1 MSTPTDE
8 LSPAPGS
15 APILEG
21 PLEKALHIEE
31 QYHLPNEELHLRVRR
46 QDEPSAAVNVSL
58 SRRDEHQPGEW
69 TVRNITPHHDNWAD
83 KLSPSGYGAMRG
95 KFGPGHMR
103 ELASHLKERYGIQTL
118 TGYRVTGMRARAG
131 RPGDATVALTKAQA
145 DEPPYYFHLEHEKQH
160 ALGLHEKRFRIVDNT
175 RGHRVEVQLHRY
187 EEDPE
192 GRWKVR
198 DVTPIDRA
206 GSDAYDRRHANQ
218 IGPATIRAFVRHLQ
232 QEHGVTSLVGNRV
245 TGARHPGHG
254 PDGAEQG
261 VRVERPLTKSRAT
274 FRTLDALW
282 GDDEPGRQNLSVEM
296 MHPNQQQGAVVHLWR
311 HDTMEPGHY
320 HLADVEPIDHT
331 LSISGKAYSRNFSN
345 RLGPSVLR
353 QAARY
358 LKDTHGVTKVTGF
371 RVTGA
376 RFPGHGEDGAEE
388 GTPVET
394 TFKALPGEPTTT
406 LKLRSSVHV
415 ERPVGG
421 RTPVAPDDWHHEGT
435 LQNPLNDAKRVVR
448 AGDAMGTY
456 RVRNHAYLANHATVE
471 EVQAVTRGGGR
482 AAMQHLIDRADRHGV
497 SLSLYANPLKPQG
510 EGKKLSTRE
519 LKGWYRSFGFRPQKG
534 DLMTR
539 PPARDVQKSWTEGDA
554 DAWKGKAPPRLTITE
569 DPSSH
574 HEVSTWTGGKTH
586 NFLFD
591 VHDRTMEGVAGRL
604 IVSRETIGKTPVYRV
619 SHLPRGSVNEQK
631 AHAEQHGPITPG
643 DLLHVVR
650 TLRQHFPD
658 MKFVDRSY
666 ETRPKAGPRR
676 QVASVEALHDMMAVG
691 ASHREQLKLKDEKK
705 QATQEITKQPGAMTP
720 FLREL
725 PDTRKSLTGSPI
737 TLTKVN
743 EHTFGEGAEA
753 STYHEYEFTHKD
765 HPNTPFFL
773 GTYTHASKPHHLEI
787 ETVEPR
793 DEPGLHVHMHEKY
806 ANVLGA
812 SGMRHVFRALQAHHP
827 ETKTV
832 AFDRLTGVRQKADAV
847 RHVEKPVKLIKSG
860 LFAGLYASLAKAA
873 VIVDP
878 MPLKKLGTLFDYG
891 SLGKDVV
898 AKPQSQIERLPVTT
912 STSAANYDMTVDQTT
927 RRLKGKAN
935 QKRLDEGMAHHGHLW
950 YHMDPLHNAFKERH
964 GEEEGSKRFNL
975 FMNTIA
981 ATSPNSEFSKN
992 MKRAGALFPFMVH
1005 GDKKHVLS
1013 ADEGINHL
1021 LSQGKG
1027 GTGNTA
1033 HRNYAVA
1040 LQNIRDGKP
1049 FLFSKP
1055 LKADGFAENLKG
1067 NFNPLTADRHF
1078 LRQAGHHAGTANPT
1092 DYQGVED
1099 ATAAHAANLATQGLL
1114 PVHGGRSATAP
1125 YQSALWIG
1133 DALHGRVKSPPH
1145 PALAVFEHEIHNT
1158 ARELNIHPKEALNR
1172 FLDGHLHEFGGGAP
1186 GLTALLKQDTVRK
1199 SLSALR
1205 SVLLEIP
1212 LMKSSYGELDWQDV
1226 DFEPEPE
1233 YTHMRHVSIAPLKT
1247 YKPTG
1252 QDPRT
1257 AHTFSVKSPRGHEA
1271 ELYLE
1276 HDPREDKPGQFYV
1289 QIHSKKDQARNKMGP
1304 AAMRQVASYLR
1315 EEHGVQTVVAGR
1327 EYKTGE
1333 FKGVKR
1339 DITKSLDDVRGVFL
1353 RMKDRVV
1360 GGPKTSTGYTLDPD
1374 RSPLKV
1380 GPKYSFPRV
1389 LDPSGKE
1396 VGHGVGVTGGS
1407 DAGGLLM
1414 SSAKVDQQ
1422 TRSEIQTLLD
1432 RRFPR
1437 SKPPKG
1443 SERVKVPRTPRSRE
1457 AEIRKAQ
1464 FFQRLVQWIGGSQ
1477 PSGKQGGEDGRMT
1490 TTMTRDG
1497 KVSRITSGAV
1507 KLSQVPNAKKGKLRR
1522 EVTIHDA
1529 EDVKNAKDTD
1539 TAKYT
1544 PMKDGKVAR
1553 IQFFVKSLRRFRR
1566 SLS

>member
-8 LSPAPGS
+8 LPPAPGS
-15 APILEG
+15 APIPETSLDAFDVNVLAKSYTFHERANETYDEGTSFVELEMEHVPTG
-21 PLEKALHIEE
+21 KRLIAEFTRHHEMPDGRWTVSTIRRPKEHRGDVAWDSQENAGAIGVEGIRALSRHLKTTYGVKSVDGLRVTGTRRNKSVMEQAVTVPLTKALHIEE
-31 QYHLPNEELHLRVRR
+31 EYHLPNEELHLRVRR

-131 RPGDATVALTKAQA
+131 KPGDATVALTKSQ
-145 DEPPYYFHLEHEKQH
+145 
-160 ALGLHEKRFRIVDNT
+160 
-175 RGHRVEVQLHRY
+175 
-187 EEDPE
+187 
-192 GRWKVR
+192 
-198 DVTPIDRA
+198 
-206 GSDAYDRRHANQ
+206 
-218 IGPATIRAFVRHLQ
+218 
-232 QEHGVTSLVGNRV
+232 
-245 TGARHPGHG
+245 
-254 PDGAEQG
+254 
-261 VRVERPLTKSRAT
+261 AT
-274 FRTLDALW
+274 FRTLDADW
-282 GDDEPGRQNLSVEM
+282 GDDEPGHQRLSVEM
-296 MHPNQQQGAVVHLWR
+296 MHPNQEQGAVVHLWR
-311 HDTMEPGHY
+311 HEQMDPGHY

-331 LSISGKAYSRNFSN
+331 LSIPGKAYSRNFSN

-358 LKDTHGVTKVTGF
+358 LKETHGVTKVTGF

-394 TFKALPGEPTTT
+394 TFKALASEPKTT
-406 LKLRSSVHV
+406 LTLRSSVHV

-421 RTPVAPDDWHHEGT
+421 RIPVAPEDWHHEGT

-725 PDTRKSLTGSPI
+725 PDTRKSLDGDAPHSAPHTMPQLTVNKTGEAPHSD
-737 TLTKVN
+737 
-743 EHTFGEGAEA
+743 GA
-753 STYHEYEFTHKD
+753 STIHHHDVFDDGGAHVGSLMVQTKNAQVTGFKTKGLRSKHMSSVLNYVRT
-765 HPNTPFFL
+765 
-773 GTYTHASKPHHLEI
+773 TYGGED
-787 ETVEPR
+787 V
-793 DEPGLHVHMHEKY
+793 
-806 ANVLGA
+806 N
-812 SGMRHVFRALQAHHP
+812 
-827 ETKTV
+827 
-832 AFDRLTGVRQKADAV
+832 
-847 RHVEKPVKLIKSG
+847 
-860 LFAGLYASLAKAA
+860 KAA

-878 MPLKKLGTLFDYG
+878 MPLKKLGSLFDYG

-898 AKPQSQIERLPVTT
+898 AKPQRQIERLPVTT
-912 STSAANYDMTVDQTT
+912 GTSAANYDMTVDQTT